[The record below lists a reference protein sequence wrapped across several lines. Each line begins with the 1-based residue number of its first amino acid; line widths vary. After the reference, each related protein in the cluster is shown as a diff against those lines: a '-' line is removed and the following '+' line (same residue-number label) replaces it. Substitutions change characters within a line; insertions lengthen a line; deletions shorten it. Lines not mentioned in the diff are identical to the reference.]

1 MCYCNGVLC
10 DVDSTHPDNAVIETL
25 KTPTSDDAMFSV
37 SRENKDFFRTMW
49 HSSTHL
55 LAYALEMYYGD
66 KVKLI
71 HGPSG
76 EGVPYCFFYEVAL
89 DVEDDIVYQT

>member
-1 MCYCNGVLC
+1 
-10 DVDSTHPDNAVIETL
+10 
-25 KTPTSDDAMFSV
+25 
-37 SRENKDFFRTMW
+37 MW

-89 DVEDDIVYQT
+89 DVEDMVTYQM